1 MGGFVSDV
9 NLRSSVNNMRNSE
22 VLKIKSE
29 KSVGY
34 KKWNYASNI
43 LNNCDLLACDAM

>member
-9 NLRSSVNNMRNSE
+9 NLRSSVNNMKNSV

-29 KSVGY
+29 KPVRY
-34 KKWNYASNI
+34 KKWNYASNTLKI
-43 LNNCDLLACDAM
+43 CDLLACDAV